1 MKTRSQT
8 KNDLNIIQNT
18 IKNYDY
24 VKNIEYNKP
33 EYNKP
38 EYIKPLYE
46 VNIDFDEASRA
57 WKENK
62 VYIGNGSYKYV
73 CQKMRINNSKCGKK
87 CLAGSDYCYIHNK
100 SKKN

>member
-1 MKTRSQT
+1 MSHMVTPSTLIAQSH
-8 KNDLNIIQNT
+8 
-18 IKNYDY
+18 
-24 VKNIEYNKP
+24 P
-33 EYNKP
+33 E
-38 EYIKPLYE
+38 LE

-87 CLAGSDYCYIHNK
+87 CVFGSDYCYIHNK
-100 SKKN
+100 SKK